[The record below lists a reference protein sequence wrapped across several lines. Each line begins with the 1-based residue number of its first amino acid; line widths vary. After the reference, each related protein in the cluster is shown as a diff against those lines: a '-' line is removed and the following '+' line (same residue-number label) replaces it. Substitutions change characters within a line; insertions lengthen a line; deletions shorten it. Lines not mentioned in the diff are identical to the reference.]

1 MKFIVGIPKQN
12 VVDRNEHF
20 LVLFEC
26 LYGQEFSLFHVV
38 ETGSGAFRASYP
50 MDTGKRGL
58 FPQEQSGRNVKVTTH
73 LRVLPRSGMVEP
85 HLHSPI
91 S

>member
-1 MKFIVGIPKQN
+1 VKFIVGIPKQN

-58 FPQEQSGRNVKVTTH
+58 FPQEQSGRDVKLITQLELA
-73 LRVLPRSGMVEP
+73 LR
-85 HLHSPI
+85 
-91 S
+91 